1 MASVSNEG
9 NIKLSRG
16 DSLTMS
22 LFINSGT
29 ELSPVRYTLT
39 QSDTVYFAVMEENQ
53 RFENAILKKVY
64 TSASDKTS
72 DGDLLLKLRPQD
84 TEDLISGMYKYTVKL
99 KKNTSQTEYDVTT
112 LITEHQFYIMWG
124 T

>member
-53 RFENAILKKVY
+53 LFENAILKKVY

-112 LITEHQFYIMWG
+112 LITEHQFYIM
-124 T
+124 